1 MAAKKRNDKEKNGFF
16 DGNFFHEHKVF
27 SIGGMLITAPAA
39 IKYTRVNQ
47 AQMQSQ
53 RDLRHGEQMYA
64 LPAGGR
70 ITESG
75 VILR

>member
-16 DGNFFHEHKVF
+16 DGNLFHPHKVF

-47 AQMQSQ
+47 AQMQSE
-53 RDLRHGEQMYA
+53 RDLRHGEQLYA

-75 VILR
+75 VIL

>member
-16 DGNFFHEHKVF
+16 DGSLFHPHKVF
-27 SIGGMLITAPAA
+27 LIAGRLITAPAA

-47 AQMQSQ
+47 KQMQSE
-53 RDLRHGEQMYA
+53 RDLRHGEQLYA

-75 VILR
+75 IIV